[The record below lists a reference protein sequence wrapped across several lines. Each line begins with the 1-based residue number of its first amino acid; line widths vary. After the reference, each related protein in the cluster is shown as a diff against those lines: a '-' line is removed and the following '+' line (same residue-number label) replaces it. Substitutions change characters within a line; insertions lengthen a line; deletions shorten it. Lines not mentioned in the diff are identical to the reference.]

1 MKGVVRLMLT
11 WGLLACVNAH
21 ATLVGGLYESWDPAS
36 PAWANTA
43 NPQPIAPSA
52 DPFFMWLSGIAGHT
66 GSQNVNQASR
76 PPIKLPTQ
84 SVLPIGSVQVV
95 PEITELSVEAN
106 RPDLV
111 IPIPEPAT
119 WLMILAGCG
128 MLIVVAWRRSRN
140 R

>member
-1 MKGVVRLMLT
+1 MKGVVRLMLA

-21 ATLVGGLYESWDPAS
+21 ATLVGGPYESWDPAS

-43 NPQPIAPSA
+43 NLQPIAPSA
-52 DPFFMWLSGIAGHT
+52 DPFFTWLSGIAGPS
-66 GSQNVNQASR
+66 GPQNVNQASR
-76 PPIKLPTQ
+76 PPNKLPTQ
-84 SVLPIGSVQVV
+84 SVLPTGSIQVV
-95 PEITELSVEAN
+95 PEFTQISAEAN

-119 WLMILAGCG
+119 WLMVLAGCG